1 MSKKKVVK
9 KNTEPKTAT
18 TNVAIN
24 TIEVKEEETKAV
36 KPKTVEPTIFDKHRK
51 HIETVK
57 EGYLKKLTY
66 AEAMEIL
73 RYVQDKTGHKLGL
86 NMSCANCLV
95 ELVEIFAGL
104 EGK

>member
-1 MSKKKVVK
+1 MSKKKVVNKVVK
-9 KNTEPKTAT
+9 KAPVQDKPVVQEAE
-18 TNVAIN
+18 
-24 TIEVKEEETKAV
+24 EVKVETKAV

-51 HIETVK
+51 HIDTVK

-66 AEAMEIL
+66 AEAIEIL